1 MIVAGCDIGSLTAK
15 AVIFNG
21 DEMISSHLL
30 KVRSRPDE
38 AAVEVMNGALA
49 KVNLALKDVRYSV
62 GTGYG
67 RNRIP
72 FADETVSEIVC
83 HGKGAHWFLP
93 SVRTVIDVGGQDAKA
108 IRVDAGGNVVKYEY
122 NDKCAS
128 GTGRFLEIM
137 ADALE
142 IELEEMG
149 DLSLQST
156 APVRISSQ
164 CVVFAETEVISLVN
178 GGKEIRDVVSGL
190 HKAMA
195 GRIVSLV
202 RGIGGLEREVVM
214 SGGVAKNKG
223 IRSAIEEVLGV
234 ELADMK
240 SDPQLN
246 GAVGAALLAGEAAAK
261 KHPAG

>member
-15 AVIFNG
+15 AVIFKDG
-21 DEMISSHLL
+21 EMISSHLM

-38 AAVEVMNGALA
+38 AAVEVMNEALS
-49 KVNLALKDVRYSV
+49 KVNLALKDVAYSV

-67 RNRIP
+67 RKRIP
-72 FADETVSEIVC
+72 FADETFSEIVC
-83 HGKGAHWFLP
+83 HGKGAHWVLP

-108 IRVDAGGNVVKYEY
+108 IRLDAGGSVVKYEY

-149 DLSLQST
+149 DLSLQSD

-195 GRIVSLV
+195 GRIASLV
-202 RGIGGLEREVVM
+202 RGIGMLEKEVM
-214 SGGVAKNKG
+214 MAGGVAKNKG
-223 IRSAIEEVLGV
+223 IRSAMEEVLGV
-234 ELADMK
+234 ELAEVK
-240 SDPQLN
+240 CDPQLN
-246 GAVGAALLAGEAAAK
+246 GAIGAALLAGEAAGK
-261 KHPAG
+261 K